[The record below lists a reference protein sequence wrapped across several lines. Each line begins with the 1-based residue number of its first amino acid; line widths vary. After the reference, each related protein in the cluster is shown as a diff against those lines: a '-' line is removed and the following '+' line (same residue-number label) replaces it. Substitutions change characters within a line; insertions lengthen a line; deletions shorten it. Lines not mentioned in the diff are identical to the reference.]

1 MPRKAASKATPSH
14 LDSRGSA
21 RMVDVGRKAVTA
33 RVAVARGRVFMQA
46 ATLELIRRNRVQ
58 KGDVLTVARLAA
70 IAAAKRTGEL
80 IPLAHTL
87 PLDGLDVDFELD
99 GDGSSVAIVVRAGAI
114 GRTGVEMEALT
125 GAAVAALTI
134 YDMLKSVDR
143 GMVIG

>member
-1 MPRKAASKATPSH
+1 
-14 LDSRGSA
+14 
-21 RMVDVGRKAVTA
+21 MVDVGRKAVTA

-99 GDGSSVAIVVRAGAI
+99 GDGSSVGIVVRAGAI

-143 GMVIG
+143 GMVIGEIALWEKRGGKSGAYRRRA